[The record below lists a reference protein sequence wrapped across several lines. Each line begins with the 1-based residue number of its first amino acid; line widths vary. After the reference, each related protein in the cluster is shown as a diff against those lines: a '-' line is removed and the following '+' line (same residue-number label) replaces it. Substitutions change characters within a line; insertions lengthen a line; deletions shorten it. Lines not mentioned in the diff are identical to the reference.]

1 MQWPLEKS
9 VDFNRAV
16 AKTATMKRM
25 HTGLPG
31 VVTAIFLGAHGMVL
45 TGEGTD
51 AAGKPAAAD
60 GFIDVHMHLSGVYR
74 PAGGQA
80 PQSGPQDGVRHPPPG
95 SGPKGMKGGPPGQS
109 GPVKDY
115 ETAADNLVAMMDR
128 LGVAKAV
135 VMPPPQS
142 PGQAGGYT
150 CHDLLGAIRKHPDR
164 LTLAAGGGEL
174 SPIITQIEPSAVTP
188 AVRADFERKAL
199 EMIRD
204 GAKAFGEMAA
214 LHFSFS
220 EGHIFKQIP
229 ADHPLFLLLA
239 DIAAR
244 ENVPIDLH
252 MEVVP
257 VDQLLPQS
265 LARIRSNNPPNI
277 EATIPPFE
285 RLLAHNRNARIV
297 WQHIGWDNTGHM
309 TIDLLRRLLDAHPN
323 LYLALKFV
331 KKAREP
337 WQRGNKFAGEDLRIL
352 PEWVSLMSDY
362 PDRFMVGADEFVG
375 IPDKTPTKGP
385 PSFEDTWSI
394 IRQLPPGLQAKV
406 GRDNAARVYR
416 LE

>member
-1 MQWPLEKS
+1 
-9 VDFNRAV
+9 VIYFDAAFV
-16 AKTATMKRM
+16 AKTVTVKRM
-25 HTGLPG
+25 HARWLD
-31 VVTAIFLGAHGMVL
+31 VVAVVFLGAHGMIL
-45 TGEGTD
+45 MGKGADTAGE
-51 AAGKPAAAD
+51 PAAAG
-60 GFIDVHMHLSGVYR
+60 GFIDVHMHLIGVYR
-74 PAGGQA
+74 PAGGQT
-80 PQSGPQDGVRHPPPG
+80 PQDGPQDGVRRP
-95 SGPKGMKGGPPGQS
+95 
-109 GPVKDY
+109 PVKDY
-115 ETAADNLVAMMDR
+115 ETAADNLVAMMDH
-128 LGVAKAV
+128 LGIAKAV

-142 PGQAGGYT
+142 PGKAGGYT
-150 CHDLLGAIRKHPDR
+150 YHDLLGAIRKHPDR
-164 LTLAAGGGEL
+164 LALAAGGGEL
-174 SPIITQIEPSAVTP
+174 SPIITQIVPSAVTP
-188 AVRADFERKAL
+188 VVRANFERKAL

-204 GAKAFGEMAA
+204 GARAFGEMAA
-214 LHFSFS
+214 LHFSFG

-265 LARIRSNNPPNI
+265 LARMRSNNPPNI

-285 RLLAHNRNARIV
+285 RLLAHNRNTRIV

-337 WQRGNKFAGEDLRIL
+337 WQRGNKFAGEDLQIS
-352 PEWVSLMSDY
+352 PEWVNLMSDY

-375 IPDKTPTKGP
+375 IPDKTPVKGP

-394 IRQLPPGLQAKV
+394 IKQLPPGLRAKV